1 MIASP
6 QIAKILSNFDETLND
21 YGEVR
26 HYIAITRT
34 QHSWKICLKRISKTL
49 SISLKKLKTYFLKT
63 LKYYTQ

>member
-21 YGEVR
+21 YGESTPLYS
-26 HYIAITRT
+26 HHENTT
-34 QHSWKICLKRISKTL
+34 FLENMFKRISKTL

-63 LKYYTQ
+63 LKYYAQ